1 MTKMLLT
8 TTVLAGFVLAGVG
21 WAGAQTPTTGHEGH
35 DHAAAAKAVAIKGA
49 PTTAPTG
56 GTAKSA
62 GGMGMGMMGGSGM
75 CSMMGGAGMGGTGSM
90 GGMGTMMNLGGP
102 GTQVAVKNTDKGVT
116 ITLTAT
122 DPAKV
127 VRLQKMAEAMRL
139 MHEATA
145 Q

>member
-8 TTVLAGFVLAGVG
+8 TTVLAGLLLAGVG
-21 WAGAQTPTTGHEGH
+21 WAGAQSPAVGHAGH
-35 DHAAAAKAVAIKGA
+35 DHTAPAKAVPVKGA
-49 PTTAPTG
+49 PNAAQAG
-56 GTAKSA
+56 GTAKPA
-62 GGMGMGMMGGSGM
+62 GGMGMMGGSGM
-75 CSMMGGAGMGGTGSM
+75 CSMMGGTGMGGM
-90 GGMGTMMNLGGP
+90 NHLGGMMNMGGP
-102 GTQVAVKNTDKGVT
+102 GTEVAVKNTDKGVT

-145 Q
+145 P